1 MQTRGVKTLDFA
13 GTKEEVYERND
24 WPREKF
30 QVTFPSRFKSFDRIR
45 IISKMI
51 LLHLSVTDHKGI
63 TQLRDIFAN
72 LDMVKD

>member
-30 QVTFPSRFKSFDRIR
+30 QVRAASCSLLTVGILQERHSRSYRIR
-45 IISKMI
+45 ISRVYTSE
-51 LLHLSVTDHKGI
+51 HCAD
-63 TQLRDIFAN
+63 
-72 LDMVKD
+72 LDMDKD

>member
-30 QVTFPSRFKSFDRIR
+30 QVFPASSLLVDGRNTSRTTLSPSSDTDR
-45 IISKMI
+45 KGMKTK
-51 LLHLSVTDHKGI
+51 LLC
-63 TQLRDIFAN
+63 
-72 LDMVKD
+72 

>member
-30 QVTFPSRFKSFDRIR
+30 QVRAASPFIVDGRNTSRTT
-45 IISKMI
+45 
-51 LLHLSVTDHKGI
+51 LSLSSDTDLKGI
-63 TQLRDIFAN
+63 H
-72 LDMVKD
+72 V

>member
-30 QVTFPSRFKSFDRIR
+30 QVTKLLGYVDGRNISRTIY
-45 IISKMI
+45 
-51 LLHLSVTDHKGI
+51 
-63 TQLRDIFAN
+63 LRL
-72 LDMVKD
+72 LDMDHRGKPK

>member
-30 QVTFPSRFKSFDRIR
+30 LVVWIIVLVDGRITSR
-45 IISKMI
+45 MI
-51 LLHLSVTDHKGI
+51 L
-63 TQLRDIFAN
+63 
-72 LDMVKD
+72 